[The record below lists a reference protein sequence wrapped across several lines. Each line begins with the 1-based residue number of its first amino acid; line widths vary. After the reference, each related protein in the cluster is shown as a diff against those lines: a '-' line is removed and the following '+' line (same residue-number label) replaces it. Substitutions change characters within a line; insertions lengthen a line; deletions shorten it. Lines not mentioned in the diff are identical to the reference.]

1 MVIRALANT
10 TPAGPAHA
18 QWHIT
23 GAKRTPALLW
33 APADQGVTDVLDLL
47 LVIAS
52 FIAGWLGAWA
62 WLRAR
67 QRREGDTSQR
77 RIATLMDR
85 ADRLAGEKVLLLTK
99 LERHGEDLVAIKQQL
114 VARERALYA
123 ITGTWPVTPPL
134 WSDER

>member
-1 MVIRALANT
+1 M
-10 TPAGPAHA
+10 
-18 QWHIT
+18 
-23 GAKRTPALLW
+23 
-33 APADQGVTDVLDLL
+33 LDLL

-52 FIAGWLGAWA
+52 FIAGWLGAWSFV
-62 WLRAR
+62 RAR
-67 QRREGDTSQR
+67 LRREAEVTQR